1 MQSMKQEIGALPY
14 PGAVVREIMISAH
27 SRDSIQ
33 TGIFSRRPLGSMT
46 QTAPSPRFGLRRI
59 CRVAP

>member
-1 MQSMKQEIGALPY
+1 MKREIEALPY
-14 PGAVVREIMISAH
+14 SGAVVREILISAQ
-27 SRDSIQ
+27 SGDSIQ
-33 TGIFSRRPLGSMT
+33 TGIFSRLPAGSMT